1 MRIIDAD
8 ALIDELMQRCC
19 NNCIKR
25 MGIKNGK
32 QRMIYEIGD
41 APCKACEVD
50 DIKVELDDAPTI
62 EAEPVRHGHWIKGEK
77 IYPDILNDTTYGY
90 WCSECHHA
98 DVHGDNVEVLYCWHC
113 GCKMDEVNDV

>member
-8 ALIDELMQRCC
+8 ALIDELTQRCC

-50 DIKVELDDAPTI
+50 DMKVELDDAPTI
-62 EAEPVRHGHWIKGEK
+62 EAEPVRRGVWIE
-77 IYPDILNDTTYGY
+77 NDNGTYS
-90 WCSECHHA
+90 CSECKSWIPKEQHYYA
-98 DVHGDNVEVLYCWHC
+98 GYCLHC
-113 GCKMDEVNDV
+113 GAKLFNAVQMYGVNDETD